1 MELRVQTK
9 TVEEPKTFLDNL
21 LLFICDALTQSLG
34 EELPTDIGDQ
44 LL

>member
-21 LLFICDALTQSLG
+21 LLFICGALTQNLG
-34 EELPTDIGDQ
+34 EELPIDLGHQ